1 MSVSESTLTRPP
13 IKPAGSQLPSVL
25 AIVVTHDGRRWL
37 KSSLVALA
45 NQSYPLLDVLVVDD
59 ASPDWRADPPLRRLA
74 KRHLRRRRW
83 GWLRTPRPLGFGG
96 AINWALA
103 RVRTDADL
111 LMFLHDDARLGR
123 DSLERMVDRLRAD
136 EEAAIVGPKV
146 LAWDDPDRLE
156 EVGMAADRF
165 GYPHKG
171 LEEGEIDLGQHDVAA
186 EVFYVTS
193 TCMLVRHAVF
203 RSLRG
208 WDSSMKAFAED
219 LDLCWRARLAG
230 HAIRVE
236 PAAKVQHAVA
246 LARGLRNSR
255 FRPTRYYIRRNRL
268 RAVTKNA
275 SGLRLIALVPQFV
288 AL

>member
-156 EVGMAADRF
+156 AVG
-165 GYPHKG
+165 
-171 LEEGEIDLGQHDVAA
+171 
-186 EVFYVTS
+186 
-193 TCMLVRHAVF
+193 
-203 RSLRG
+203 
-208 WDSSMKAFAED
+208 
-219 LDLCWRARLAG
+219 
-230 HAIRVE
+230 
-236 PAAKVQHAVA
+236 

-288 AL
+288 ALSLLEMVAFVVLRQPGEIVNLARALAWNLLRLPQTLTERRRVQRARELPDRRLRRLTVKESTRIRF